1 MTPIAYNRRMRSITR
16 TLLLAA
22 LTAAMIFAQDAKK
35 APAKMAEKAAPKMAE
50 KAAPLIDI
58 NSASKADLMAL
69 GGIGDKYADAIIK
82 GRPYSGKDDLK
93 SKNIVPAATYAKIEK
108 LVIAKQAAKPA
119 KK

>member
-1 MTPIAYNRRMRSITR
+1 MTPIAYTYPMRLIIR

-22 LTAAMIFAQDAKK
+22 LSAALIFAQDAKK
-35 APAKMAEKAAPKMAE
+35 APAKMADKAAAKMAE

-58 NSASKADLMAL
+58 NSASKADLMVL
-69 GGIGDKYADAIIK
+69 KGVGDKYADAIIK

-93 SKNIVPAATYAKIEK
+93 SKNIVPDATYAKIK
-108 LVIAKQAAKPA
+108 DLVIAKQA